1 MSIRGPQRGFTLVE
15 VVVAV
20 AIASVVV
27 VFASMFTLAPID
39 AYDAQRRRAVMV
51 GDAEAAW
58 PGMLP
63 DLRRALPNSL
73 RTTRNGNFVVVEMLN
88 VRGMSR
94 YMTPMGAGFT
104 AAGTPAGVFS
114 NTSPNLLNDSN
125 YYLSVNNRGVAGRD
139 AYALANTITPGRV
152 TLNFNTLPGGQANV
166 GVQPAPAFTPPDSPR
181 RRVYLVDEPITF
193 LCDET
198 QGTLRRYS
206 GYAITALQ
214 AARSAPNQ
222 FAGVTNRLVARG
234 LTSCN
239 FSVSPRDSDQPQTVS
254 VRLTTV
260 RNGETVTLLHSSRAE
275 YAP

>member
-1 MSIRGPQRGFTLVE
+1 MNTRPTQRGFTLVE

-27 VFASMFTLAPID
+27 VFAAMFTIAPID
-39 AYDAQRRRAVMV
+39 AYGAQSRRAVMV

-58 PGMLP
+58 PAMLP
-63 DLRRALPNSL
+63 DLRRALPNSV
-73 RTTRNGNFVVVEMLN
+73 RTLRNGNFVVVEMLG
-88 VRGMSR
+88 VRGVSR
-94 YMTPMGAGFT
+94 YMTPPAASFT

-114 NTSPNLLNDSN
+114 NTAANLLNDTN
-125 YYLSVNNRGVAGRD
+125 YYLSMNNRGIAGRD
-139 AYALANTITPGRV
+139 AYALADTITPVRV
-152 TLNFNTLPGGQANV
+152 TLNYNTQPNGQANV
-166 GVQPAPAFTPPDSPR
+166 SVFPAPAFTVPDSPR
-181 RRVYLVDEPITF
+181 RRVYLVDWPVTF

-206 GYAITALQ
+206 NYAISPIQ
-214 AARSAPNQ
+214 ATRSAPNQ
-222 FAGVTNRLVARG
+222 FAGASNRLIARG

-239 FSVSPRDSDQPQTVS
+239 FSVSPRNSDQPQTVS

-260 RNGETVTLLHSSRAE
+260 RNGETVTLMHSARAE

>member
-1 MSIRGPQRGFTLVE
+1 MNTRASQRGFTLVE
-15 VVVAV
+15 IVVAV

-27 VFASMFTLAPID
+27 VFAAMFTLAPID
-39 AYDAQRRRAVMV
+39 AYGAQSRRAVMV

-58 PGMLP
+58 PAMLP

-73 RTTRNGNFVVVEMLN
+73 RTLRNGNFVVVEMLN
-88 VRGMSR
+88 VAGVSR
-94 YMTPMGAGFT
+94 YMTPMGNGFL

-114 NTSPNLLNDSN
+114 DTDAILNGDNN
-125 YYLSVNNRGVAGRD
+125 YYLSVNNRGIAGRD
-139 AYALANTITPGRV
+139 AYALANTITPVRV
-152 TLNFNTLPGGQANV
+152 TLNFNTQPNGEAIV
-166 GVQPAPAFTPPDSPR
+166 GVAPPPVFTPPDSPR
-181 RRVYLVDEPITF
+181 RRVYLVDVPVTF

-222 FAGVTNRLVARG
+222 FAGATNRLIARG

-239 FSVSPRDSDQPQTVS
+239 FSVSPRDSDRPQTVAM
-254 VRLTTV
+254 RLTTV
-260 RNGETVTLLHSSRAE
+260 RNGETITLMHTSRAE